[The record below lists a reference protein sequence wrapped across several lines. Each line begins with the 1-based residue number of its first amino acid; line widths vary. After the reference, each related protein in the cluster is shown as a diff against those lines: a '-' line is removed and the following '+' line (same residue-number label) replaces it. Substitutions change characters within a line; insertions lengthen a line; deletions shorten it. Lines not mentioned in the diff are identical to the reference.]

1 LPGRV
6 VGSDKQAVVVEDS
19 LVAGDRSW
27 VVVGHKPDSRPV
39 VARKVAEVGVG
50 EAELVAVV
58 VRPQGEAVE
67 AELVAP
73 RHLGRRVVELDL
85 VPFDRQRASS
95 RR

>member
-39 VARKVAEVGVG
+39 VVRKVGV
-50 EAELVAVV
+50 AELVVAVG
-58 VRPQGEAVE
+58 PLEEAVE

-73 RHLGRRVVELDL
+73 LHLGRRVVELDF
-85 VPFDRQRASS
+85 VPFDRQHASN